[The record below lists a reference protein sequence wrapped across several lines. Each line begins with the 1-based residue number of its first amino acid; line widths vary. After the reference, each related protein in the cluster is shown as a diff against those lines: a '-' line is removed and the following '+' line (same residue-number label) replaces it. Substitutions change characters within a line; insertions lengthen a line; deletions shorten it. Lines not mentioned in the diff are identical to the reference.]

1 MNTMTNMTH
10 LTAKI
15 TKEDTTALILT
26 AKKYFKLSW
35 EQIAETLEMSPV
47 WTHSACFGM
56 NSMPKDK
63 AEKLVELLKLPD
75 ECIDALEEKPTKIWE
90 QAVPTDP
97 AIYRLYEIVGVYG
110 PTIKDL
116 VQEKF
121 GDGIM
126 SAIDFEMYIDKIED
140 PKGDRVKLTMS
151 GKFLGYKSW

>member
-1 MNTMTNMTH
+1 MNTMTH
-10 LTAKI
+10 LTPSM
-15 TKEDTTALILT
+15 TKEDATSLILA
-26 AKKYFKLSW
+26 AKKHFQLSW
-35 EQIAETLEMSPV
+35 EDIAEKIEMSPV

-56 NSMPKDK
+56 NSMPKEK
-63 AEKLVELLKLPD
+63 AQKLVELLRLPE
-75 ECIDALEEKPTKIWE
+75 ECVEALEEKPTKIWE

-126 SAIDFEMYIDKIED
+126 SAIDFEMYIDKVED

>member
-1 MNTMTNMTH
+1 MSEKPVFETPM
-10 LTAKI
+10 
-15 TKEDTTALILT
+15 TKEEATALIL
-26 AKKYFKLSW
+26 ASKKHFGLSW
-35 EQIAETLEMSPV
+35 EEIAEKIGMSPV

-56 NSMPKDK
+56 NSAPMENAK
-63 AEKLVELLKLPD
+63 AIVDLLQLP
-75 ECIDALEEKPTKIWE
+75 EAAIDALNEKPTKIWE
-90 QAVPTDP
+90 QAIPTDP

-140 PKGDRVKLTMS
+140 PKGDRVKVTMS
-151 GKFLGYKSW
+151 GKFLGYKNW

>member
-1 MNTMTNMTH
+1 
-10 LTAKI
+10 
-15 TKEDTTALILT
+15 
-26 AKKYFKLSW
+26 
-35 EQIAETLEMSPV
+35 
-47 WTHSACFGM
+47 
-56 NSMPKDK
+56 MPKEQ
-63 AEKLVELLKLPD
+63 AEALVDTLKLPPA
-75 ECIDALEEKPTKIWE
+75 CIEALEEKPTKIWE

-140 PKGDRVKLTMS
+140 PKGARVKVTMS
-151 GKFLGYKSW
+151 GKFLGYKNW